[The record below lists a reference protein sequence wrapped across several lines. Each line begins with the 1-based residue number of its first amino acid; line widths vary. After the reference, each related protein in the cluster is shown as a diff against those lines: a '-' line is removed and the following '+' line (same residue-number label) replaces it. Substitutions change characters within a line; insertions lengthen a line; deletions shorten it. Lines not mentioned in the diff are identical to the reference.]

1 MKKHYLV
8 PLLFFLASLTGC
20 ATLGKKSHEVAIENF
35 FEEHLWKGR
44 ERENNGDLVGALKQ
58 YKLAMTV
65 NPLNQEAIDSAHRVE
80 IALHGFAEK
89 HYRAGLKLEKAGKYA
104 RARQQFLIAL
114 RLWPEHPEAI
124 NVLTTRKRI
133 QIKRYVVHTVKA
145 GDSVSKLANIY
156 YGDSQKFP
164 IIAKYN
170 DLGDATRIHIGQRI
184 KIPEIKDVDFFA
196 AKEPLETEAIT
207 LADMEFAKWDWEQY
221 ALEERPEPVDQV
233 AIYRNHGIDLFRKK
247 EYQLAIV
254 EFNKVINVQPEDKI
268 ALIYS
273 HKSHY
278 QLAVNLF
285 HKRDYLKAREQFE
298 SALRYS
304 KDCYECKS
312 YIKKSEE
319 LYKETHYKRGI
330 RFFDKERL
338 SEAIKEW
345 ERVRLMDP
353 HYKKVNELIK
363 KARTLLKKIEELK
376 ESQKS

>member
-1 MKKHYLV
+1 M
-8 PLLFFLASLTGC
+8 
-20 ATLGKKSHEVAIENF
+20 
-35 FEEHLWKGR
+35 GR
-44 ERENNGDLVGALKQ
+44 EHENSMDLVGALKQ
-58 YKLAMTV
+58 YELAVTV

-89 HYRAGLKLEKAGKYA
+89 HYRAGLKLETAGKYA
-104 RARQQFLIAL
+104 HARQQFLIAL
-114 RLWPEHPEAI
+114 RLWPDHPEVI
-124 NVLTTRKRI
+124 NVLTTKKRI
-133 QIKRYVVHTVKA
+133 QIKRYIVHTVKT
-145 GDSVSKLANIY
+145 GDSVAKLAKVY
-156 YGDSQKFP
+156 YGDSQKFS

-170 DLGDATRIHIGQRI
+170 DLGDATRIHVGQKI
-184 KIPEIKDVDFFA
+184 KIPEIKDVDFLA
-196 AKEPLETEAIT
+196 AKEPIETEA
-207 LADMEFAKWDWEQY
+207 LAASDMEFAKWDWEQY

-233 AIYRNHGIDLFRKK
+233 AIYRNHAIDLFRKK

-254 EFNKVINVQPEDKI
+254 EFDKVINVRPEDKI

-278 QLAVNLF
+278 QLAMDLF
-285 HKRDYLKAREQFE
+285 NKRNYLRARDQFE

-304 KDCYECKS
+304 KDCHNCKL

-353 HYKKVNELIK
+353 NYKKVNELIK